1 MLKKRGKRALTKIN
15 SLIGDRSRIVG
26 DITFSGGLH
35 IDGTVRGNVSAE
47 DNDSSVLN
55 VSDRGTVEGG
65 VKVPHLHLYG
75 IINGDVHA
83 YQHIELGPTA
93 RVEGNVYYALIEMA
107 MGAEVNGQLV
117 HLSEQERAPLAL
129 QHDAKPAPAKLDA
142 AKPPPPAPGA
152 IPPKVP
158 PAAAKPQSEYLT
170 KSVKKE

>member
-55 VSDRGTVEGG
+55 VSDRGTVEGE

-129 QHDAKPAPAKLDA
+129 QHDAKPGTCQVGRGEAATASPWGHPAQGAAGCSQAPERIL
-142 AKPPPPAPGA
+142 
-152 IPPKVP
+152 
-158 PAAAKPQSEYLT
+158 
-170 KSVKKE
+170 

>member
-1 MLKKRGKRALTKIN
+1 MFKKRGKRALTKIN
-15 SLIGDRSRIVG
+15 SLIGDRSTIVG
-26 DITFSGGLH
+26 DIKFGGGLH
-35 IDGTVRGNVSAE
+35 IDGTVRGNISAE

-55 VSDRGTVEGG
+55 ISDRGTVEGE

-117 HLSEQERAPLAL
+117 HLSEQERAPLVL
-129 QHDAKPAPAKLDA
+129 QHDAKPAGEPKRLPGAESAALGDA
-142 AKPPPPAPGA
+142 AAQD
-152 IPPKVP
+152 IP
-158 PAAAKPQSEYLT
+158 PAAASGDNT
-170 KSVKKE
+170 